1 MSDISL
7 ELLKLFCTVA
17 ETGKI
22 YKAAESLYISQP
34 AVTQDIKKLETQL
47 GGSLFYRTPK
57 GVVLTEQGKSL
68 YSFVK
73 PSTET
78 LENVPNKFSQY
89 INLEEGKINIH
100 AGKTISQLILFEPL
114 HAFIKKYPNIKI
126 ELSSGR
132 SVDAIEDVA
141 VGKKDIAIITLPEKL
156 DRDDVDVIELPSL
169 TLKFVASKQFLKEN
183 NIDINNLDDI
193 LKCNL
198 ILPYGSSN
206 SGKIIN
212 SYFQNKGIDIKSS
225 YTISSNTTRVRLAL
239 WNAGIAVI
247 EDYPLEDSEVVK
259 SNVEL
264 SKIKIGLVTQK
275 KKIASYS
282 TLKLIDYILGKGD

>member
-1 MSDISL
+1 MSEISL
-7 ELLKLFCTVA
+7 ELLKLFCIVA

-34 AVTQDIKKLETQL
+34 AVTQGIKKLESQL

-73 PSTET
+73 PSMDT
-78 LENVPNKFSQY
+78 LENVQNKFSQY

-114 HAFIKKYPNIKI
+114 KTFIKKYPNIKI

-132 SVDAIEDVA
+132 SSDAIEDVA
-141 VGKKDIAIITLPEKL
+141 TGKKDLAIITLPENIQ
-156 DRDDVDVIELPSL
+156 RDDVDVIELPPL
-169 TLKFVASKQFLKEN
+169 RLKFLASKDFIKTN
-183 NIDINNLDDI
+183 KIDINNLDDI
-193 LKCNL
+193 MKANL
-198 ILPYGSSN
+198 ILPFKTSN
-206 SGKIIN
+206 TGKAIYKFFEDN
-212 SYFQNKGIDIKSS
+212 SLDVTSS

-239 WNAGIAVI
+239 WGVGISVI
-247 EDYPLEDSEVVK
+247 EEFDVEDTEAVK
-259 SNVEL
+259 SKIEL
-264 SKIKIGLVTQK
+264 PEIRVGIVTQK
-275 KKIASYS
+275 KEIASYS
-282 TLKLIDYILGKGD
+282 TLKIIDYILGKEK